1 MSGTLRDRAQGR
13 WRGIMAQ
20 FSVDKLFLTGKHGPC
35 PCCGGHDRFRF
46 DDKDGRGT
54 FICSQCG
61 AGDGF
66 KLLMLIKGWDF
77 KRVAEEIEGIVGSV
91 EPEHEKRQ
99 NRSEK
104 DLRAAMNAL
113 WANGSLIGPDDTVS
127 RYLKGRAIRL
137 AEYPSSLRYVE
148 RCRYQG
154 EPADWHPA
162 MIAKVTAPDGI
173 PTTIHRTYLDWSG
186 KKIAH
191 AEPRK
196 MMPGVIAKGSAV
208 RLAPVAKTLGIAEGI
223 ETALSAS
230 IIWGVGCWSALNTT
244 LLMQWQPPEGV
255 EEVIVFADGDENY
268 AGHAAAYALAHRLI
282 AKHHLKARVE
292 VPADAGMDW
301 NDVLVAEMSE
311 VA

>member
-1 MSGTLRDRAQGR
+1 MSTLREKCLGR
-13 WRGIMAQ
+13 WRNMLPQ
-20 FSVDKLFLTGKHGPC
+20 FGVDSRFLSGRHGPC
-35 PCCGGHDRFRF
+35 PMCGGHDRFRF
-46 DDKDGRGT
+46 DNRDGAGT

-66 KLLMLIKGWDF
+66 KLLMQIKGWDF
-77 KRVAEEIEGIVGSV
+77 KRVAEEIEAIVGSV
-91 EPEHEKRQ
+91 EPEHQKRQ
-99 NRSEK
+99 TRNEQ
-104 DLRAAMNAL
+104 DLRSAMNAL
-113 WANGSLIGPDDTVS
+113 WANGALIGPDDPVS

-137 AEYPSSLRYVE
+137 SEYPASLRYVE
-148 RCRYQG
+148 RCRYDSG
-154 EPADWHPA
+154 DWHPA
-162 MIAKVTAPDGI
+162 MIAKVVAPDGK

-186 KKIAH
+186 KKITSGD
-191 AEPRK
+191 PRK
-196 MMPGVIAKGSAV
+196 MMPGQIAKGSAV
-208 RLAPVAKTLGIAEGI
+208 RLAPVAKSLGIAEGI

-230 IIWGVGCWSALNTT
+230 IIWGVGCWAALNTT

-292 VPADAGMDW
+292 VPADPGMDW
-301 NDVLVAEMSE
+301 NDVLRAEALE